1 VDLTP
6 EFVIRLSSS
15 FGTTLDPGAVVTL
28 GRDSSSSAVVAK
40 RAMTAALLGTGV
52 NVRDLRAAHAG
63 VVRHDVLAGKS
74 SAGAH
79 VRAGEDPD
87 DVEILFFSSD
97 ATPMTESDQRGV
109 EKYFVREQYRRAY
122 TGDVGELIFPG
133 RAVEQY
139 VERLERATTR
149 AEISG
154 STVVVDFS
162 GGVASLVASRVFS
175 RLGINAVVMEGFVN
189 ANVARGGVGMNL
201 EESVERVGRIVPTV
215 EAAFGCVVGPTGEDV
230 QFVDDGGEFVPPD
243 VMLAC
248 LMDRLHPRKSVL
260 PINLS
265 HGYTQL
271 VEKAGG
277 TVESSRTGLG
287 NVAIRAAS
295 VGADMAGFDD
305 GRYIFPAFLP
315 APDCF
320 MTLARALEA
329 FREEPL
335 SRIRAKF
342 GERFGNVARESLE
355 CPWPAKGRVMRGLA
369 EKFGGDPDAILTDG
383 VKLNV
388 EGGWILMLPD
398 PDNPVFYVYAEPE
411 EGNGARPKELM
422 GEYVELVQSLIDG
435 QD

>member
-1 VDLTP
+1 
-6 EFVIRLSSS
+6 
-15 FGTTLDPGAVVTL
+15 
-28 GRDSSSSAVVAK
+28 
-40 RAMTAALLGTGV
+40 MTAALLGTGV

-97 ATPMTESDQRGV
+97 ATPMTESDQRSV
-109 EKYFVREQYRRAY
+109 EKVFVREEYRRAY
-122 TGDVGELIFPG
+122 TPDVGDLIFPG

-139 VERLERATTR
+139 VERLERAANREKT
-149 AEISG
+149 SG
-154 STVVVDFS
+154 TSVVVDFS

-175 RLGINAVVMEGFVN
+175 RLGISAVVMEGFAN
-189 ANVARGGVGMNL
+189 ANVAGAARMNL
-201 EESVERVGRIVPTV
+201 EEGLDRVSRIVPTV

-230 QFVDDGGEFVPPD
+230 QFVDDRGEFVPPD

-248 LMDRLHPRKSVL
+248 LMDRLRPAKVVL

-265 HGYTQL
+265 RGYAQL
-271 VEKAGG
+271 VEDAGG
-277 TVESSRTGLG
+277 SVESSRTGLG
-287 NVAIRAAS
+287 NVAIKAAEVRADLAS
-295 VGADMAGFDD
+295 LAD

-329 FREEPL
+329 FQVEPL
-335 SRIRAKF
+335 SETRRKF
-342 GERFGNVARESLE
+342 GEHFGNVARERLE
-355 CPWPAKGRVMRGLA
+355 CPWAAKGRVMRGLA
-369 EKFGGDPDAILTDG
+369 ERFGGDPDAILTDG

-388 EGGWILMLPD
+388 EGGWVLMLPD

-411 EGNGARPKELM
+411 GGNGARPTDLM
-422 GEYVELVQSLIDG
+422 GEYVELVRSLIDA